1 MDLSFA
7 PETPTSSPESPL
19 KLTIKIPSS
28 FKALQRA
35 ALDDNQKGAIL
46 RAQIDGVPLKMGMKR
61 RKSCVSGLDLL
72 AELAKLDTPVL
83 PQQKR
88 AK

>member
-28 FKALQRA
+28 FKALQHA
-35 ALDDNQKGAIL
+35 ALGNNQDGAIL
-46 RAQIDGVPLKMGMKR
+46 RAKIDGVPLKMGMKR
-61 RKSCVSGLDLL
+61 RQSSVSGLNLL
-72 AELAKLDTPVL
+72 AELATLATPQQ

-88 AK
+88 TK

>member
-7 PETPTSSPESPL
+7 PETPTPSPEFP

-35 ALDDNQKGAIL
+35 ALDDNQVGAIL
-46 RAQIDGVPLKMGMKR
+46 RAQIDGVLTKTGMKR

-72 AELAKLDTPVL
+72 AELATLDTPQQ

-88 AK
+88 TK